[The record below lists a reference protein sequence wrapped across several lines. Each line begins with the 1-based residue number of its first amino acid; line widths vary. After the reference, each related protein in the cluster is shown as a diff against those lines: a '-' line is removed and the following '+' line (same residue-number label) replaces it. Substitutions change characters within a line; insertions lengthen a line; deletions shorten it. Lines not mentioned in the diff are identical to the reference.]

1 MAAPPA
7 LRTASWRP
15 PALLCSLL
23 LFGHLAL
30 RACGPCRRS
39 AAFSAPAP
47 KRPYALRHLGQ
58 SWPRPPRLSHSGL
71 PLPCRATRVAVPVA
85 EDTSAQQLKTGI
97 ASYYD
102 GLTPLWM
109 DVWGEHLHHGFYGPR
124 PSGAEP
130 SYTGKGSLDEHR
142 AAQVAMIDEVLAW
155 ARSAEDA
162 EPRKILDV
170 GCGVGGASR
179 HLATAFPG
187 ASATGITLSPV
198 QARTANTLSA
208 SEGLDSR
215 TAFKVQDALAMPP
228 NWTDSHD
235 LVWSLESGEHMPDKP
250 KFVSELARVTA
261 PGGRAVVVTWVHR
274 DLRPGEK
281 KLRSWERTLLRLIS
295 SCYYLPEWT
304 SAAEY
309 ERLCAASGL
318 ADVRRADWTDAI
330 APFWPA
336 VIRSASRPR
345 NFFRLL
351 GTGVDG
357 VRSAVAMFLM
367 VLGYRMGLIKF
378 GLLTARKPLRL
389 AAAAGVD
396 PPPSM
401 VAATLV
407 GERRL
412 LPREEEAS
420 LSQESLA
427 GDSRPSFLSAL
438 HRFSRPHTV
447 RGTLIASLAAV
458 VRAVQTSGGL
468 PGGVGLVG
476 AKIGGLVLSLLCANT
491 VCVGVNQIYD
501 VKVDRINKP
510 FLPIASGEMSVS
522 RAWGLASAALVVGV
536 GLATSLFSP
545 PLAAMYAAGL
555 VLGSAYSVPPFRFRR
570 FPLAALL
577 IISCVRGCMLNFWV
591 YHAVKEVLS
600 LPFQWDPV
608 VFFLTRFMTVFAAMI
623 AVTKDLA
630 DVKGD
635 VAGKIETF
643 AASFGARSTATAA
656 ACVMALNYLS
666 AIAEGLWR
674 GARVFNVPAMVG
686 GHFAA
691 LAYLLW
697 SRWRLSQRRGEG
709 ADRFYMRIWDL
720 FYFEYILYLFL

>member
-7 LRTASWRP
+7 LRTAGWRP

-30 RACGPCRRS
+30 QAFGPRRRS

-47 KRPYALRHLGQ
+47 RRPYALRHLGQ

-71 PLPCRATRVAVPVA
+71 LLPCRRATRAAVPVA
-85 EDTSAQQLKTGI
+85 EGALAQQLKTGV

-102 GLTPLWM
+102 GLAPLWM

-130 SYTGKGSLDEHR
+130 SYAGKGSLDEHR
-142 AAQVAMIDEVLAW
+142 AAQVAMIDKVLAW
-155 ARSAEDA
+155 ARAAGDA
-162 EPRKILDV
+162 EPRRILDV

-179 HLATAFPG
+179 RLAAVFPD
-187 ASATGITLSPV
+187 ASATGITPSPV
-198 QARTANTLSA
+198 QARTAHTLSA
-208 SEGLDSR
+208 SEGLGAR
-215 TAFKVQDALAMPP
+215 AAFEVQDALAMPP
-228 NWTDSHD
+228 NWTDGHD
-235 LVWSLESGEHMPDKP
+235 LVWSLESGEHMHDTP

-261 PGGRAVVVTWVHR
+261 PGGRAVVGTWVHG
-274 DLRPGEK
+274 DLGPGEER
-281 KLRSWERTLLRLIS
+281 LRSWERALLMLVD

-309 ERLCAASGL
+309 ERMCVASGL
-318 ADVRRADWTDAI
+318 ADVRLADAI
-330 APFWPA
+330 APFWRA
-336 VIRSASRPR
+336 VIRSASWPR
-345 NFFRLL
+345 NSFRLL

-357 VRSAVAMFLM
+357 VQSAVAMLLM
-367 VLGYRMGLIKF
+367 VLGCRIGLIKF
-378 GLLTARKPLRL
+378 GLLAARKPLRP

-396 PPPSM
+396 PPPST
-401 VAATLV
+401 VAAALV
-407 GERRL
+407 GERRPL
-412 LPREEEAS
+412 LREDDPS
-420 LSQESLA
+420 PSQESLA
-427 GDSRPSFLSAL
+427 GGSRPRGILGAL

-447 RGTLIASLAAV
+447 RGTLVASLAAV
-458 VRAVQTSGGL
+458 VRGVQTSGGL
-468 PGGVGLVG
+468 PGGVGIVA
-476 AKIGGLVLSLLCANT
+476 AKMGCMVLSLLCANT

-686 GHFAA
+686 GHCAA
-691 LAYLLW
+691 LAYLIW

-720 FYFEYILYLFL
+720 FYFEYALYLFL